1 MALSLTEP
9 NDHDAHEL
17 SMTKVLLLG
26 LGRWGVNHLRNL
38 NSMPVE
44 LHVAEVDDHRLEPAR
59 KLGVPEARLTTH
71 YQDLAAKMD
80 CVVVVT
86 PAPTHYSLCQEF
98 LEAGK
103 DVFVEKPIT
112 LHSDEAR
119 RLAELAGRKKCILQV
134 GHIFRFDP
142 ASQWLREAIQAGQFG
157 HVQFLRSNF
166 SGFKRPRNDSGVL
179 FADAIHF
186 VDLFNYFL
194 GNTPARVFAAT
205 HDFLRRG
212 MEDASLLSL
221 EYHNDHGRTWATVE
235 TNYFLP
241 GKCREVTVI
250 GSELSAVC
258 DYNVA
263 QYKIKTFAN
272 RHVKNGS
279 EFKAQEG
286 ALHQVES
293 PPEEPLLAE
302 LRAFVES
309 VQTRQAPRADGW
321 AGYEAVR
328 VLEAALESARTGRTV
343 EMN

>member
-1 MALSLTEP
+1 MASPLP
-9 NDHDAHEL
+9 GRNDHDALEFP
-17 SMTKVLLLG
+17 MTKVLLLG

-44 LHVAEVDDHRLEPAR
+44 LYVAEVDAKRLEPAR
-59 KLGVPEARLTTH
+59 KLGLPEACLTAS
-71 YQDLAAKMD
+71 YKDWLGKVD

-86 PAPTHYSLCQEF
+86 PAQTHFPICKEF

-112 LHSDEAR
+112 LISDEAR
-119 RLAELAGRKKCILQV
+119 QLTELAAKKQRILQV

-142 ASQWLREAIQAGQFG
+142 ASQWLRDAIQAGQFG
-157 HVQFLRSNF
+157 RVQILRSNF
-166 SGFKRPRNDSGVL
+166 SGFKRPRNDSGVM

-186 VDLFNYFL
+186 VDLFNYFM
-194 GNTPARVFAAT
+194 GAKPARVFAAT
-205 HDFLRRG
+205 QDFLGRG

-221 EYHNDHGRTWATVE
+221 EYRTAHGVTWGTVE

-241 GKCREVTVI
+241 GKFREVTVI
-250 GSELSAVC
+250 GSQLSAVC

-272 RHVKNGS
+272 HHVKEGS
-279 EFKAQEG
+279 EFKAIEG
-286 ALHQVES
+286 TLHQVES

-302 LRAFVES
+302 LRAFLDS
-309 VQTRQAPRADGW
+309 VQTRKASRADGQ
-321 AGYEAVR
+321 AGGDSVR
-328 VLEAALESARTGRTV
+328 VIEAAMESAKTCKIV
-343 EMN
+343 DLK